1 MLMTPL
7 TIPFPN
13 IDPVLIE
20 FGPLA
25 IRWYSLAY
33 IAGLLVGWWYCLR
46 LLKNGALWSPAG
58 PPATRD
64 QVSDLLTW
72 IIVGVIV
79 GGRTGFVLF
88 YNAEY
93 YFANPLDAVKIWEGG
108 MSFHGGMLGVVVAL
122 VVFSWKNSI
131 PLLSLSD
138 MIAAVVPIGLF
149 LGRLANFVN
158 GELYGRVADVP
169 WAFVFPHDPSQLPRH
184 PSQLYEAALEGVV
197 LFIVLRFLTHR
208 AKALRYPGIVAGT
221 MLLGYA
227 MARISV
233 EWFREPDTQLGFLA
247 GNWLTMGMVL
257 STPMGVAGA
266 ILIVLGV
273 SKLGPQCKDHTTG

>member
-93 YFANPLDAVKIWEGG
+93 YF
-108 MSFHGGMLGVVVAL
+108 
-122 VVFSWKNSI
+122 
-131 PLLSLSD
+131 
-138 MIAAVVPIGLF
+138 
-149 LGRLANFVN
+149 
-158 GELYGRVADVP
+158 
-169 WAFVFPHDPSQLPRH
+169 
-184 PSQLYEAALEGVV
+184 
-197 LFIVLRFLTHR
+197 
-208 AKALRYPGIVAGT
+208 
-221 MLLGYA
+221 
-227 MARISV
+227 
-233 EWFREPDTQLGFLA
+233 
-247 GNWLTMGMVL
+247 
-257 STPMGVAGA
+257 
-266 ILIVLGV
+266 
-273 SKLGPQCKDHTTG
+273 